1 MRERG
6 VAEPAD
12 GPPPPSAALVD
23 DATTGR
29 ESDAPPLGA
38 FGSHGMG
45 RILRASRRTVSRSRP
60 SYTARLSMPSRD
72 YYEVLGIGRAASADD
87 IRRAHRKLALEFHPD
102 RNKAKDAPAR
112 FAEIQQA
119 YEVLSDADK
128 RSQYDEFV
136 RLGGSPGAFAGGAGA
151 GAGHAR
157 APHGDGAP
165 GQNGGAG
172 NWNSGDWTSS
182 DSATFESIF
191 GDMFG
196 PRGSRARGRAGPGAS
211 AGSRARPRERSEAEA
226 TIPLE
231 VAIKGG
237 KVGVVL
243 EEDGRQT
250 SVELPVPAGLEDEE
264 LLSVPGRLD
273 LVVRAR
279 IAPHPWLTRE
289 GRDLSYD
296 LPLSIVEA
304 TLGAAID
311 APLPTG
317 GTVALKIPAGTASG
331 KKIRI
336 AGKGMP
342 AGSGRPAGDL
352 YVVVQIVPPSGVNEL
367 TGSLLR
373 EIAGSIE
380 NPRARLAHLR
390 P

>member
-1 MRERG
+1 
-6 VAEPAD
+6 
-12 GPPPPSAALVD
+12 
-23 DATTGR
+23 
-29 ESDAPPLGA
+29 
-38 FGSHGMG
+38 
-45 RILRASRRTVSRSRP
+45 
-60 SYTARLSMPSRD
+60 MPSRD

-102 RNKAKDAPAR
+102 RNKSKDAAAR

-119 YEVLSDADK
+119 YEVLSDTDK
-128 RSQYDEFV
+128 RSQYDEFI
-136 RLGGSPGAFAGGAGA
+136 RLGGSPGAFGAGA
-151 GAGHAR
+151 GAGQGR
-157 APHGDGAP
+157 SPYGAGAS
-165 GQNGGAG
+165 GQHGGAG
-172 NWNSGDWTSS
+172 SWNSGDWTSS

-196 PRGSRARGRAGPGAS
+196 PRGSRARGRAGAG
-211 AGSRARPRERSEAEA
+211 AGSRARARERSEAEA

-231 VAIKGG
+231 LAIKGG
-237 KVGVVL
+237 KIGVVL

-250 SVELPVPAGLEDEE
+250 SIELPIPAGLEDEE

-279 IAPHPWLTRE
+279 IAPHAWLSRE

-304 TLGAAID
+304 TLGASID

-336 AGKGMP
+336 AGRGMP

-352 YVVVQIVPPSGVNEL
+352 FVVVQIVPPKAVNDL
-367 TGSLLR
+367 TRSLLNEVAGSL
-373 EIAGSIE
+373 E